1 LGLAHAPCFAQS
13 EFVKNETLAEKFA
26 DLSSLLVTLR
36 PNSNE

>member
-26 DLSSLLVTLR
+26 DLSPLVALR
-36 PNSNE
+36 LNSNE